1 MGFVGNVHAL
11 QAVISVGN
19 VHALQAVISAGII
32 SHEGPY
38 TAHVLKMFFFEKSTR
53 YFLKELFLYRE
64 LPPS

>member
-38 TAHVLKMFFFEKSTR
+38 TAHVLKMFFFFEKSRR
-53 YFLKELFLYRE
+53 YFLKELFL
-64 LPPS
+64 

>member
-38 TAHVLKMFFFEKSTR
+38 TAHVLKMFFFLR
-53 YFLKELFLYRE
+53 NQDVIF
-64 LPPS
+64 